1 MESRLRRRWLLP
13 VAALGAAA
21 IACTAFAS
29 ACSSSS
35 GGSAADAMAPGDDG
49 AIEDAGTDASGL
61 DGTMSD
67 APSTDGT
74 LPDATPADAALS
86 DVSTPVDTGSDAVAD
101 AADGEAG
108 ATMTTQLLVPG
119 TSFQVMGVTT
129 DGHVVYNDRS
139 AGAYYAK
146 PLDGGAATT
155 IYTSPGSMNTGYASV
170 FGNVV
175 FVWAWNSGTYIG
187 TLTTW
192 TPGMAQGATLT
203 TSGLAYLYQTIWA
216 SDDSTHIAYLTSTT
230 SDASQSSLYGAKADG
245 TGATLLLA
253 NIDTNAAFSGQHP
266 ACFPRALFRGDYLF
280 VSSCTVTDAGVT
292 PTIQSFSISGG
303 WAPAAVVPSWV
314 HSLQYA
320 ILDRSP
326 FTFSFEVDPDGGR
339 IAAASTA
346 SGDGGLQVFPSDG
359 GPGAALDPSYV
370 LASAFSFTGS
380 PTAPWSLFYN
390 NDAGVLRQAYASNPA
405 PQVLVDAG
413 VNYLDALSNDGK
425 WMLVS
430 STQNND
436 GYFTDVSLVSTQTPG
451 VPVPVVTSTQYGS
464 LPVTPSGWEYGGPRG
479 FTVDSSYA
487 LATTNMTQNNAGAW
501 IGSLR
506 SMSVTT
512 PNTTKLLTNGYM
524 LRYQALRGTKVLVE
538 DNFQDTDGGSQPT
551 VDFDVVDP
559 ASSGGPV
566 NITQGVQVQFNDYG
580 VSADQ
585 TQVAYVIATGASP
598 GIYVST
604 LP

>member
-1 MESRLRRRWLLP
+1 MDGRLWRRWLLP

-21 IACTAFAS
+21 IACAAVES
-29 ACSSSS
+29 GCSSSS
-35 GGSAADAMAPGDDG
+35 GGSAPDAMAPGDDG

-61 DGTMSD
+61 DGTVSD
-67 APSTDGT
+67 ATSTDGT
-74 LPDATPADAALS
+74 VADAPVS
-86 DVSTPVDTGSDAVAD
+86 DVSAPVDTGSDAVAD

-108 ATMTTQLLVPG
+108 ATPTTQLLVPG
-119 TSFQVMGVTT
+119 TSFEVMGVTT
-129 DGHVVYNDRS
+129 DGDVIYHDRS
-139 AGAYYAK
+139 AETYYAK
-146 PLDGGAATT
+146 PLGGGAATA
-155 IYTSPGSMNTGYASV
+155 IYTGPANLSTGYASV
-170 FGNVV
+170 FGNVA
-175 FVWAWNSGTYIG
+175 FVWAWDSDYIG
-187 TLTTW
+187 TLTIW

-216 SDDSTHIAYLTSTT
+216 SDDSTHVAYLTSTT
-230 SDASQSSLYGAKADG
+230 SDASQSSLYGANADG

-266 ACFPRALFRGDYLF
+266 VCFPRALFRGDYLF

-292 PTIQSFSISGG
+292 PTIQSFSISRG
-303 WAPAAVVPSWV
+303 WAPAAAVPDWV
-314 HSLQYA
+314 HSNSFA

-339 IAAASTA
+339 VAAASTA
-346 SGDGGLQVFPSDG
+346 SGDGGLQIFPSDG
-359 GPGAALDPSYV
+359 GPSAALDPSYV

-380 PTAPWSLFYN
+380 PTTPWSLFYN

-430 STQNND
+430 AAQNND
-436 GYFTDVSLVSTQTPG
+436 GYFSDVSLVSTQSPG
-451 VPVPVVTSTQYGS
+451 APVPVVTSTQYDS

-479 FTVDSSYA
+479 FTADSSYA

-506 SMSVTT
+506 SMSVTA
-512 PNTTKLLTNGYM
+512 PYTTKLLTNGYM
-524 LRYQALRGTKVLVE
+524 ARYQALRGTKVLVE

-559 ASSGGPV
+559 ASGGGSV
-566 NITQGVQVQFNDYG
+566 NIAQGVQVQFNDYG

-604 LP
+604 MP